1 MKDNTFID
9 TQKFKD
15 FINISGEEER
25 FVAMLDIMGFKKM
38 VESKSSDEIYDLF
51 CKVDTN
57 KIITE
62 NNMGPIWTMVF
73 SDTIIIVT
81 NSIEKADLFAITVA
95 SIMYHRLFFDN
106 GYALNG
112 GISMGKVRVDKDKNI
127 LFGKPIIDAHILQEK
142 LYYYGIAFSHEM
154 NTFLDN
160 LSLNS
165 VIPGCMH
172 PIIKKQIPIKSEN
185 RTNWEE
191 YYHLDII
198 DLWGVSSIKNLF
210 TPTDPIKS
218 IQQRLD
224 NISINCT
231 TERAMQYLNNTRTV
245 LQL

>member
-1 MKDNTFID
+1 MKDNTFKD
-9 TQKFKD
+9 TQEYKN

-62 NNMGPIWTMVF
+62 NNMGPIWTMIF

-81 NSIEKADLFAITVA
+81 KSIEKADLFAITVA
-95 SIMYHRLFFDN
+95 SIMYQRLFFDS

-142 LYYYGIAFSHEM
+142 LYYYGIAFAHEM
-154 NTFLDN
+154 NKYLDEAP
-160 LSLNS
+160 LNKM
-165 VIPGCMH
+165 IPGVER
-172 PIIKKQIPIKSEN
+172 PITKQKIPIKSGN
-185 RTNWEE
+185 NTQWEE
-191 YYHLDII
+191 LYHLNII
-198 DLWGVSSIKNLF
+198 DLWGISSIKYLF
-210 TPTDPIKS
+210 TLTDPIKN

-224 NISINCT
+224 NIGKNCT
-231 TERAMQYLNNTRTV
+231 TERAMQYLNNTKTV